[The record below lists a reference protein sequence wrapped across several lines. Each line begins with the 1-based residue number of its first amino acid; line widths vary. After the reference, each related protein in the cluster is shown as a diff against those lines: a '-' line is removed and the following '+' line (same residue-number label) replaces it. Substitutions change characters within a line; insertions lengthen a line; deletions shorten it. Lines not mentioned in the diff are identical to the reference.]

1 MDLTQISP
9 EEALEVIRRGTEE
22 IFPEEELLEKLRAS
36 HREGRPL
43 RVKLGIDP
51 TASDLHLG
59 HLIPVL
65 KLKVFQDLGHQAVL
79 IIGDYTA
86 TVGDPTGRNEARPP
100 LSHEQVLANARD
112 YTRRIFQI
120 LDPERTEV
128 RWNGQ
133 WFGSMSF
140 SEVLWLL
147 SQMTL
152 ARMLER
158 EDFQKRFKG
167 QLPISLHE
175 MVYPLMQ
182 GYDSVMVQADVE
194 LGGIDQKFNIAVG
207 RDLQRARGM
216 APQVGVCN
224 PLLLGTDGHE
234 KMSKSL
240 GNTIPWDAP
249 PEDKFGKLMSIP
261 DHLIWPYL
269 ELLTQVPMDQVNAWR
284 AAVEEGSLHPKEAK
298 KRLAREVVRML
309 HGDGAA
315 EAAEAHFDQVFTR
328 RELPDEMPE
337 VELAASEVPGGE
349 IWPVALVVR
358 AGLAS
363 SNSEARRLITQGAV
377 KLDGQTVTDPGQN
390 VTVHDGAVLQVG
402 RRRFVRLRCQA

>member
-1 MDLTQISP
+1 MDWTQISP
-9 EEALEVIRRGTEE
+9 EEALAAIRRGTEE
-22 IFPEEELLEKLRAS
+22 IFPEEELLEKLKER

-65 KLKVFQDLGHQAVL
+65 KLKVFQELGHQAVL

-100 LSHEQVLANARD
+100 LSHQEVLANARD
-112 YTRRIFQI
+112 YTRRIFEI
-120 LDPERTEV
+120 LDPKRTEV
-128 RWNGQ
+128 RWNGE
-133 WFGSMSF
+133 WFGSMTF
-140 SEVLWLL
+140 NDVLWLL

-158 EDFQKRFKG
+158 EDFQKRYKS

-240 GNTIPWDAP
+240 GNTIPWDAA
-249 PEDKFGKLMSIP
+249 PEEKFGKLMSIP
-261 DHLIWPYL
+261 DPLIWPYL
-269 ELLTQVPMDQVNAWR
+269 ELLTQVPMDEVNAWR
-284 AAVEEGSLHPKEAK
+284 AGVEEGSLHPKEAK
-298 KRLAREVVRML
+298 KRLAREVVRRL
-309 HGDGAA
+309 HGDQAA
-315 EAAEAHFDQVFTR
+315 QAAEAHFDQVFTR

-337 VELAASEVPGGE
+337 LQLAAQDAPGGE
-349 IWPVALVVR
+349 IWPVALVVQ
-358 AGLAS
+358 AGLAA

-390 VTVHDGAVLQVG
+390 VTVADGMVLQVG
-402 RRRFVRLRCQA
+402 RRRFVRLRCQG

>member
-1 MDLTQISP
+1 MDVRRISP
-9 EEALEVIRRGTEE
+9 EEALEAIRRGTEE
-22 IFPEEELLEKLRAS
+22 IFPEEELLEKLKES
-36 HREGRPL
+36 HRTGRPL

-51 TASDLHLG
+51 TARDLHLG

-65 KLKVFQDLGHQAVL
+65 KLKLFQDLGHQAVL

-100 LSHEQVLANARD
+100 LSHEEVLENARD
-112 YTRRIFQI
+112 YTRLLFQI

-140 SEVLWLL
+140 RDVLWLL

-158 EDFQKRFKG
+158 EDFQKRYKG

-207 RDLQRARGM
+207 RDLQRAKGM

-224 PLLLGTDGHE
+224 PLLLGTDGRE

-240 GNTIPWDAP
+240 GNTIPWDGT
-249 PEDKFGKLMSIP
+249 PEDQYGKLMSIP
-261 DHLIWPYL
+261 DPLIWPYL
-269 ELLTQVPMDQVNAWR
+269 ELLTEVPMDQVRAWQ

-298 KRLAREVVRML
+298 MRLAREVVKRL
-309 HGDGAA
+309 HGEEAA
-315 EAAEAHFDQVFTR
+315 RAAEAHFEQVFSR

-337 VELAASEVPGGE
+337 VHVAAQDAPGGE
-349 IWPVALVVR
+349 IWPVALVVQ

-363 SNSEARRLITQGAV
+363 SNSEARRLIRQGAV
-377 KLDGQTVTDPGQN
+377 RLDGETVTDANEN
-390 VTVHDGAVLQVG
+390 VIVRDGMVLQVG
-402 RRRFVRLRCQA
+402 RRRFVRLRYQG

>member
-1 MDLTQISP
+1 MQMSP

-36 HREGRPL
+36 RREGRPL

-86 TVGDPTGRNEARPP
+86 TVGDPSGRNEARPP

-120 LDPERTEV
+120 LDPKRTEV
-128 RWNGQ
+128 RWNGE

-147 SQMTL
+147 SQMTV

-182 GYDSVMVQADVE
+182 GYDSVMVRADVE

-269 ELLTQVPMDQVNAWR
+269 ELLTRVPMDEVRAWR

-309 HGDGAA
+309 HGEEAA
-315 EAAEAHFDQVFTR
+315 QAAEAHFDQVFTR

-337 VELAASEVPGGE
+337 VALSASEAPGGE

-358 AGLAS
+358 AGLAA

-377 KLDGQTVTDPGQN
+377 RLDGETVTDPGRN
-390 VTVHDGAVLQVG
+390 VTVRDGAVLQVG
-402 RRRFVRLRCQA
+402 RRRFVRLRCQV